1 MAPRGVWEDH
11 ETRSKETQVL
21 ILSLTSSVTHKP
33 QFLILYAHPY
43 SSFYDSLGVG
53 HWSLFVYFLNIGKI

>member
-21 ILSLTSSVTHKP
+21 ILSLTNSVTHKP
-33 QFLILYAHPY
+33 QFLVLCAHQC
-43 SSFYDSLGVG
+43 SSFYVSLGVG
-53 HWSLFVYFLNIGKI
+53 PWSLFVYFLNIGET